1 MCVRWPADQPQT
13 PADSEPAKTEQE
25 HIVYA
30 TLPTRVV
37 RTTCRETRPRRL
49 TANERLTSRN
59 LRPARTNARRN
70 AILASLAGC

>member
-1 MCVRWPADQPQT
+1 MT
-13 PADSEPAKTEQE
+13 
-25 HIVYA
+25 
-30 TLPTRVV
+30 TLPTRAI

-49 TANERLTSRN
+49 TAAERFAGRN